1 MKNENQL
8 NTERRALRATQWDT
22 VMIPCDRHLHRR
34 CNRSLYVA
42 RGMRRCGSCKNRR
55 ADGTRIPSHIRYDHS
70 EQRRWR
76 TLSTRRKHWIDENK
90 I

>member
-8 NTERRALRATQWDT
+8 DTERRSLRAKLWDQ
-22 VMIPCDRHLHRR
+22 VCIPCDRHPERQ
-34 CNRSLYVA
+34 CNRSMYVA

-55 ADGTRIPSHIRYDHS
+55 ADGTRIASHIRYDHS

-76 TLSTRRKHWIDENK
+76 TLSTRRAHKIAENK